1 MDWSEIAVAAV
12 GLLFSVVV
20 IPLVKAAFAWL
31 MSKTENEAIL
41 MALDESKTVAD
52 NVVASLKST
61 LVDGLKAKSADG
73 KLSAD
78 EAGEVAKKAMD
89 MFFADLSSKSI
100 EVLNCNADD
109 ISAYVSN
116 LLEARLLAL
125 REGK

>member
-1 MDWSEIAVAAV
+1 MDWSEFAVAAV

-52 NVVASLKST
+52 NVVASLKSS

-73 KLSAD
+73 KLSAA

-89 MFFADLSSKSI
+89 MFFADLSSKSL
-100 EVLNCNADD
+100 EVLTCNADD

>member
-1 MDWSEIAVAAV
+1 MDWTQIVIAAA
-12 GLLFSVVV
+12 GLLFSVVI

-41 MALDESKTVAD
+41 TALNEARTVAD
-52 NVVASLKST
+52 NVVASLKAT
-61 LVDGLKAKSADG
+61 LVDGLKAKSMDG

-78 EAGEVAKKAMD
+78 EAREVAEKAMI
-89 MFFADLSSKSI
+89 MFISDLSARSA
-100 EVLNCNADD
+100 EVLSSNADD
-109 ISAYVSN
+109 LTAYVSN